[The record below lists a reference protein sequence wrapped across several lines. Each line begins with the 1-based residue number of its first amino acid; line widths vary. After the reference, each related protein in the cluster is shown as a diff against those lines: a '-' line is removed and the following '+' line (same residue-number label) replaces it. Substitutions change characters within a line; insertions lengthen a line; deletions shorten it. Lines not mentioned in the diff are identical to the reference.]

1 MFIDQINERRRGE
14 ERHIPGEEDNRS
26 RLSGQEWLGLLER
39 VGGAELGL
47 LKNGPYILVIDQM
60 SADKRTRVSGDD
72 RNRVR

>member
-1 MFIDQINERRRGE
+1 MFIDQTSERRGGE

-47 LKNGPYILVIDQM
+47 LKDGP
-60 SADKRTRVSGDD
+60 
-72 RNRVR
+72 